1 MEVPNEAI
9 ELAKRSHLVAVDSM
23 DSAGDSAYNET
34 AKLLHLLRENYTGWV
49 RFRDGGER

>member
-9 ELAKRSHLVAVDSM
+9 ELAKRTDLEAVDLM
-23 DSAGDSAYNET
+23 DSIADSAHNET